1 MFNNGQVAYA
11 IISES
16 MFIKT
21 NSKHTASDGFSE
33 FIRGIKGVEIAFCIT
48 ERENEYKISFR
59 SDGKYSIND
68 VAGLF
73 GGGGHYFAAGCKIKK
88 NDLKSSIEKIL
99 NECNRKIN
107 NGN

>member
-1 MFNNGQVAYA
+1 M
-11 IISES
+11 
-16 MFIKT
+16 
-21 NSKHTASDGFSE
+21 
-33 FIRGIKGVEIAFCIT
+33 IT
-48 ERENEYKISFR
+48 EREDEYKISFR

-68 VAGLF
+68 IACLF

-88 NDLKSSIEKIL
+88 NDLNSSIEKIL